1 MKILYH
7 HRIRSKDGQ
16 YVHVEE
22 MINALKALGHEIVL
36 VAPAAME
43 KEEFGADAG
52 MVAWMKRHLPRMLYE
67 LLEFA
72 YSVLAYF
79 RLRRAVREHRPD
91 CLYERYNLFLPA
103 GVWLKRRY
111 GLPMLLEVNAPLYQ
125 ERARYD
131 GIALRRLAQWSQHTA
146 WLGADYVLPVTRVL
160 GDMVAAAGVPEGHI
174 RVIPNGIDPARF
186 SDAPDTE
193 TAQRMLGLQG
203 KLVLGFT
210 GFLRDWHGLD
220 GVIDL
225 IAHDDASAAR
235 HLLVVGDGPARATL
249 EAQARRLGIADRL
262 TITGVVGRDDIAR
275 HVAAFDIALQPA
287 VVAYA
292 SPLKLF
298 EYLALGR
305 AIVAPAQANIL
316 EILSDGQNA
325 VLFEPGNPD
334 ALAAAIERVS
344 RDAELRQRIAAGAR
358 ASITEQGLTWHRNAE
373 RVSALFHELLTGKAD
388 HGVDSESS
396 ELPDTFTTMGRG

>member
-22 MINALKALGHEIVL
+22 MIAALKALGHEIVI
-36 VAPAAME
+36 VAPTAME

-67 LLEFA
+67 LLEFTYA
-72 YSVLAYF
+72 VLAYF

-103 GVWLKRRY
+103 GIWLKRRY
-111 GLPMLLEVNAPLYQ
+111 HLPMLLEVNAPLYE

-131 GIALRRLAQWSQHTA
+131 GIALRRLARWTQHST
-146 WLGADYVLPVTRVL
+146 WRGADYVLPVTRVL
-160 GDMVAAAGVPEGHI
+160 GDMVAAAGVSEARI

-186 SDAPDTE
+186 SAAPDTA
-193 TAQRMLGLQG
+193 TAKRMLGLQD

-225 IAHDDASAAR
+225 IARDADAAR
-235 HLLVVGDGPARATL
+235 HLLVIGDGPARATL

-262 TITGVVGRDDIAR
+262 TITGIVGRGDIAR
-275 HVAAFDIALQPA
+275 HVAAFDVALQPA

-305 AIVAPAQANIL
+305 AIVAPAQPNIM

-344 RDAELRQRIAAGAR
+344 RDAGLRQRIAAGAR
-358 ASITEQGLTWHRNAE
+358 ASIAEQGLTWHRNAE
-373 RVSALFHELLTGKAD
+373 RVSQLFHELLTGKAD
-388 HGVDSESS
+388 HGVDSEAAMPES
-396 ELPDTFTTMGRG
+396 FTTMGRG

>member
-22 MINALKALGHEIVL
+22 MIAALKALGHEIVI
-36 VAPAAME
+36 VAPTAME

-72 YSVLAYF
+72 YAVLAYF

-103 GVWLKRRY
+103 GIWLKRRY
-111 GLPMLLEVNAPLYQ
+111 RLPMLLEVNAPLYE

-131 GIALRRLAQWSQHTA
+131 GIALRRLARWTQHST
-146 WLGADYVLPVTRVL
+146 WRGADYVLPVTRVL
-160 GDMVAAAGVPEGHI
+160 GDMVAAAGVSEARI

-186 SDAPDTE
+186 SAAPDTA
-193 TAQRMLGLQG
+193 TAKRMLGLQD

-225 IAHDDASAAR
+225 IARDADAAR
-235 HLLVVGDGPARATL
+235 HLLVIGDGPARATL

-262 TITGVVGRDDIAR
+262 TITGIVGRDDIAR
-275 HVAAFDIALQPA
+275 HVAAFDVALQPA

-305 AIVAPAQANIL
+305 AIVAPAQPNIM

-344 RDAELRQRIAAGAR
+344 RDAGLRQRIAAGAR
-358 ASITEQGLTWHRNAE
+358 ASIAEQGLTWHRNAE
-373 RVSALFHELLTGKAD
+373 RVSQLFHELLTGKAD
-388 HGVDSESS
+388 HGVDSEAAMPES
-396 ELPDTFTTMGRG
+396 FTTMGRG

>member
-22 MINALKALGHEIVL
+22 MIAALKALGHEIVI
-36 VAPAAME
+36 VAPTAME

-72 YSVLAYF
+72 YAVLAYF

-103 GVWLKRRY
+103 GIWLKRRY
-111 GLPMLLEVNAPLYQ
+111 HLPMLLEVNAPLYE

-131 GIALRRLAQWSQHTA
+131 GIALRRLARWTQHST
-146 WLGADYVLPVTRVL
+146 WRGADYVLPVTRVL
-160 GDMVAAAGVPEGHI
+160 GDMVAAAGVSEARI

-186 SDAPDTE
+186 SAAPDTA
-193 TAQRMLGLQG
+193 TAKRMLGLQD

-225 IAHDDASAAR
+225 IARDADAAR
-235 HLLVVGDGPARATL
+235 HLLVIGDGPARATL

-262 TITGVVGRDDIAR
+262 TITGIVGRDDIAR
-275 HVAAFDIALQPA
+275 HVAAFDVALQPA

-305 AIVAPAQANIL
+305 AIVAPAQPNIM

-358 ASITEQGLTWHRNAE
+358 ASIAEQGLTWHRNAE
-373 RVSALFHELLTGKAD
+373 RVSQLFHELLTGKAD
-388 HGVDSESS
+388 HGVDSETAMPES
-396 ELPDTFTTMGRG
+396 FTTMGRG

>member
-22 MINALKALGHEIVL
+22 MISALKALGHEIIL

-52 MVAWMKRHLPRMLYE
+52 MVAWMKQHLPRMMYE
-67 LLEFA
+67 LLELSYA
-72 YSVLAYF
+72 VLAF
-79 RLRRAVREHRPD
+79 FKLRRAVREHKPD

-131 GIALRRLAQWSQHTA
+131 GISLKRLAQWSQHYA
-146 WLGADYVLPVTRVL
+146 WRGADFVLPVTRVL
-160 GDMVAAAGVPEGHI
+160 GDVVMAEGVPESRI
-174 RVIPNGIDPARF
+174 RVIPNGINLERF
-186 SDAPDTE
+186 GTAPDTE
-193 TAQRMLGLQG
+193 TAKSALGLQG
-203 KLVLGFT
+203 KTVLGFT

-220 GVIDL
+220 SVIDL
-225 IAHDDASAAR
+225 IAHDDAGTAR
-235 HLLVVGDGPARATL
+235 HLLVVGDGPARDNL
-249 EAQARRLGIADRL
+249 QVQARRLGIADRL
-262 TITGVVGRDDIAR
+262 TITGIVGRDDVMR
-275 HVAAFDIALQPA
+275 YVAAFDIALQPA

-298 EYLALGR
+298 EYLMLGR
-305 AIVAPAQANIL
+305 AIVAPAQPNIM
-316 EILSDGQNA
+316 EILKDGKNA
-325 VLFEPGNPD
+325 VLFEPGKPG
-334 ALAAAIERVS
+334 ALSEAIERVS
-344 RDAELRQRIAAGAR
+344 RDNELRLRISAGAR
-358 ASITEQGLTWHRNAE
+358 ATIDEQGLTWIRNAE
-373 RVSALFHELLTGKAD
+373 RVSQLFHEQLAKKA
-388 HGVDSESS
+388 G
-396 ELPDTFTTMGRG
+396 

>member
-22 MINALKALGHEIVL
+22 MIAALKALGHEIVL

-52 MVAWMKRHLPRMLYE
+52 MVAWMKQHLPRMLYE
-67 LLEFA
+67 LLELSYA
-72 YSVLAYF
+72 VLAYA
-79 RLRRAVREHRPD
+79 RLRRAVHKHRPD

-111 GLPMLLEVNAPLYQ
+111 GLPMLLEVNAPLYE

-131 GIALRRLAQWSQHTA
+131 GIALRRLAQWTQRFT
-146 WLGADYVLPVTRVL
+146 WRGADYVLPVTRVL
-160 GDMVAAAGVPEGHI
+160 GDMAAAAGVPEARI

-186 SDAPDTE
+186 NDVPDIE
-193 TAQRMLGLQG
+193 TAKRMLGLQG

-225 IAHDDASAAR
+225 IARDDADAAR

-249 EAQARRLGIADRL
+249 EAQARRLGIANRL
-262 TITGVVGRDDIAR
+262 TITGIVGRDDIAR

-305 AIVAPAQANIL
+305 AIVAPAQPNIM
-316 EILSDGQNA
+316 EILRDGRNA
-325 VLFEPGNPD
+325 VLFDPAQAG

-358 ASITEQGLTWHRNAE
+358 ACIAEQGLTWHRNAE
-373 RVSALFHELLTGKAD
+373 RVSQLFHELLTGKAD
-388 HGVDSESS
+388 HGVGSEA
-396 ELPDTFTTMGRG
+396 EMPDTFTTMGRG

>member
-16 YVHVEE
+16 YVHIEE

-36 VAPAAME
+36 VAPTAME

-52 MVAWMKRHLPRMLYE
+52 MVAWMKQHLPRMLYE
-67 LLEFA
+67 LLEFSYA
-72 YSVLAYF
+72 VLAYL

-131 GIALRRLAQWSQHTA
+131 GISLKHLAQWSQRFA
-146 WLGADYVLPVTRVL
+146 WRGADYVLPVTRVL
-160 GDMVAAAGVPEGHI
+160 GDMVAAADVPETRI
-174 RVIPNGIDPARF
+174 RVIPNGIDPGRF

-193 TAQRMLGLQG
+193 TAKRMLGLQD

-210 GFLRDWHGLD
+210 GFLRDWHGLA

-225 IAHDDASAAR
+225 IARDDASAAR
-235 HLLVVGDGPARATL
+235 HLLVVGDGPARVAL
-249 EAQARRLGIADRL
+249 ETQAQRLGIADRL
-262 TITGVVGRDDIAR
+262 TITGIVGRDDIAR

-298 EYLALGR
+298 EYLVLGR
-305 AIVAPAQANIL
+305 AIVAPAQPNIL
-316 EILSDGQNA
+316 EILSDGKNA
-325 VLFEPGNPD
+325 VLFEPGNPG
-334 ALAAAIERVS
+334 AMAEAIERVS
-344 RDAELRQRIAAGAR
+344 RDAELRQRIADGAR
-358 ASITEQGLTWHRNAE
+358 ASIAEQGLTWHRNAE
-373 RVSALFHELLTGKAD
+373 RVSQLFHELLAGKAD
-388 HGVDSESS
+388 HGVGSDAKM
-396 ELPDTFTTMGRG
+396 PDTLTTLGRG

>member
-22 MINALKALGHEIVL
+22 MIAALKALGHEIVI
-36 VAPAAME
+36 VAPTAME

-72 YSVLAYF
+72 YAVLAYF
-79 RLRRAVREHRPD
+79 RLRRAVHEHRPD

-103 GVWLKRRY
+103 GIWLKRRY
-111 GLPMLLEVNAPLYQ
+111 GLPMLLEVNAPLYE

-131 GIALRRLAQWSQHTA
+131 GIALRRLAQWTQHST
-146 WLGADYVLPVTRVL
+146 WRGADYVLPVTRVL
-160 GDMVAAAGVPEGHI
+160 GDIVAAAGVPEARI

-186 SDAPDTE
+186 SAAPDTA
-193 TAQRMLGLQG
+193 TAKRMLGLQD

-220 GVIDL
+220 SVIDL
-225 IAHDDASAAR
+225 IARDADAAR
-235 HLLVVGDGPARATL
+235 HLLVIGDGPARATL

-262 TITGVVGRDDIAR
+262 TITGIVGRDDIAR
-275 HVAAFDIALQPA
+275 HVAAFDVALQPA

-305 AIVAPAQANIL
+305 AIVAPAQPNIM
-316 EILSDGQNA
+316 EILSDGKNA

-358 ASITEQGLTWHRNAE
+358 ASIAEQGLTWHRNAE
-373 RVSALFHELLTGKAD
+373 RVSQLFHELLTGKAD
-388 HGVDSESS
+388 HGVDSEAAMPES
-396 ELPDTFTTMGRG
+396 FTTMGRG

>member
-22 MINALKALGHEIVL
+22 MINALKALGHEIIL

-52 MVAWMKRHLPRMLYE
+52 IVAWMKRHLPRIIYE
-67 LLEFA
+67 LLELSYA
-72 YSVLAYF
+72 VLAF
-79 RLRRAVREHRPD
+79 FKLRRAVREHKPD

-131 GIALRRLAQWSQHTA
+131 GISLKRLAQWSQRYA
-146 WLGADYVLPVTRVL
+146 WRGADFVLPVTRVL
-160 GDMVAAAGVPEGHI
+160 GDMVVAEGVPESRI
-174 RVIPNGIDPARF
+174 RVIPNGINLERF
-186 SDAPDTE
+186 GTAPDTR
-193 TAQRMLGLQG
+193 TAKSALGLQD
-203 KLVLGFT
+203 KIVLGFT

-220 GVIDL
+220 SVIDL
-225 IAHDDASAAR
+225 IAHDDTGAAR
-235 HLLVVGDGPARATL
+235 HLLVVGDGPARDNL
-249 EAQARRLGIADRL
+249 EAQALRLGIADQL
-262 TITGVVGRDDIAR
+262 TITGIIGRDDVMR
-275 HVAAFDIALQPA
+275 YVAAFDIALQPA

-298 EYLALGR
+298 EYLMLGR
-305 AIVAPAQANIL
+305 AIVAPAQPNIM
-316 EILSDGQNA
+316 EILKDGKNA
-325 VLFEPGNPD
+325 VLFEPGQPG
-334 ALAAAIERVS
+334 ALSEAIERVS
-344 RDAELRQRIAAGAR
+344 HDNELRQRISAGAR
-358 ASITEQGLTWHRNAE
+358 ATIDEQGLTWIRNAE
-373 RVSALFHELLTGKAD
+373 RVSQLLHEQLAKKA
-388 HGVDSESS
+388 
-396 ELPDTFTTMGRG
+396 R

>member
-22 MINALKALGHEIVL
+22 MIAALKALGHEIIL
-36 VAPAAME
+36 VAPMAME

-52 MVAWMKRHLPRMLYE
+52 MVAWMKRHLPRIVYE
-67 LLEFA
+67 LLELSYA
-72 YSVLAYF
+72 VLAFF

-91 CLYERYNLFLPA
+91 CLYERYNLFMPA

-111 GLPMLLEVNAPLYQ
+111 GLPMLLEVNSPLYQ

-131 GIALRRLAQWSQHTA
+131 GIALKRLAQWTQHYT
-146 WLGADYVLPVTRVL
+146 WRGADYVLPVTRVL
-160 GDMVAAAGVPEGHI
+160 GDMVAAEGVPEARI
-174 RVIPNGIDPARF
+174 RVIPNGINLEHF
-186 SDAPDTE
+186 GTAPDNE
-193 TAQRMLGLQG
+193 AAKSMLGLQS

-220 GVIDL
+220 SVIDL

-235 HLLVVGDGPARATL
+235 HLLVVGDGPARVNL
-249 EAQARRLGIADRL
+249 EAQAQRLGIADRV
-262 TITGVVGRDDIAR
+262 TITGIVGRDEVVR
-275 HVAAFDIALQPA
+275 YVAAFDIALQPA

-298 EYLALGR
+298 EYLMLGR
-305 AIVAPAQANIL
+305 AIVAPAQPNIM
-316 EILSDGQNA
+316 EILSNGKNA
-325 VLFEPGNPD
+325 VLFEPERPG

-344 RDAELRQRIAAGAR
+344 HDAGLRQRIAAGAR
-358 ASITEQGLTWHRNAE
+358 ASIDEQGLTWHRNAE
-373 RVSALFHELLTGKAD
+373 WVIQLFNELLAKK
-388 HGVDSESS
+388 
-396 ELPDTFTTMGRG
+396 P

>member
-22 MINALKALGHEIVL
+22 MIAALKALGHEIVI
-36 VAPAAME
+36 VAPTAME

-72 YSVLAYF
+72 YAVLAYF
-79 RLRRAVREHRPD
+79 RLRRAVHEHRPD

-103 GVWLKRRY
+103 GIWLKRRY
-111 GLPMLLEVNAPLYQ
+111 GLPMLLEVNAPLYE

-131 GIALRRLAQWSQHTA
+131 GIALRRLAQWTQHST
-146 WLGADYVLPVTRVL
+146 WRGADYVLPVTRVL
-160 GDMVAAAGVPEGHI
+160 GDIVAAAGVPEARI

-186 SDAPDTE
+186 SAAPDTA
-193 TAQRMLGLQG
+193 TAKRMLGLQD

-220 GVIDL
+220 SVIDL
-225 IAHDDASAAR
+225 IARDADAAR
-235 HLLVVGDGPARATL
+235 HLLVIGDGPARATL

-262 TITGVVGRDDIAR
+262 TITGIVGRDDIAR

-305 AIVAPAQANIL
+305 AIVAPAQPNIM
-316 EILSDGQNA
+316 EILSDGKNA

-358 ASITEQGLTWHRNAE
+358 ASIAEQGLTWHRNAE
-373 RVSALFHELLTGKAD
+373 RVSQLFHELLTGKAD
-388 HGVDSESS
+388 HGVDSEAAMPES
-396 ELPDTFTTMGRG
+396 FTTMGRG

>member
-22 MINALKALGHEIVL
+22 MISALKALGHEIVL
-36 VAPAAME
+36 IAPAAME

-52 MVAWMKRHLPRMLYE
+52 MVAWMKQHLPRMMYE
-67 LLEFA
+67 LLELSYA
-72 YSVLAYF
+72 VLAFF
-79 RLRRAVREHRPD
+79 RLRSALREHRPD

-111 GLPMLLEVNAPLYQ
+111 GLPMLLEVNSPLYQ

-131 GIALRRLAQWSQHTA
+131 GISLKWLAQWTQHYA
-146 WLGADYVLPVTRVL
+146 WRGADFVLPVTRVL
-160 GDMVAAAGVPEGHI
+160 GDMIAAAGVPEARI
-174 RVIPNGIDPARF
+174 RVIPNGVNLKHF
-186 SDAPDTE
+186 GTAPDTE
-193 TAQRMLGLQG
+193 TAKRMLGLQG

-220 GVIDL
+220 SVIDL
-225 IAHDDASAAR
+225 IAHDEVSAAR

-262 TITGVVGRDDIAR
+262 TITGIIGRDEVVR
-275 HVAAFDIALQPA
+275 YVAAFDIALQPA

-298 EYLALGR
+298 EYLMLGR
-305 AIVAPAQANIL
+305 AIVAPAQPNIM
-316 EILSDGQNA
+316 EILSDGKNA
-325 VLFEPGNPD
+325 VLFEPERPG
-334 ALAAAIERVS
+334 ALAEAIEHVS
-344 RDAELRQRIAAGAR
+344 RDTGLRQRITAGAC
-358 ASITEQGLTWHRNAE
+358 ASIDEQGLTWRRNAE
-373 RVSALFHELLTGKAD
+373 LVSQLFNELLAK
-388 HGVDSESS
+388 S
-396 ELPDTFTTMGRG
+396 RG

>member
-22 MINALKALGHEIVL
+22 MIAALKALGHEIVI
-36 VAPAAME
+36 VAPTAME

-72 YSVLAYF
+72 YAVLAYF

-103 GVWLKRRY
+103 GIWLKRRY
-111 GLPMLLEVNAPLYQ
+111 RLPMLLEVNAPLYE

-131 GIALRRLAQWSQHTA
+131 GIALRRLARWTQHST
-146 WLGADYVLPVTRVL
+146 WRGADYVLPVTRVL
-160 GDMVAAAGVPEGHI
+160 GDMVAAAGVSEARI

-186 SDAPDTE
+186 SAAPDTA
-193 TAQRMLGLQG
+193 TAKRMLGLQD

-225 IAHDDASAAR
+225 IARDADAAR
-235 HLLVVGDGPARATL
+235 HLLVIGDGPARATL

-262 TITGVVGRDDIAR
+262 TITGIVGRDDIAR
-275 HVAAFDIALQPA
+275 HVAAFDVALQPA

-305 AIVAPAQANIL
+305 AIVAPAQPNIM

-358 ASITEQGLTWHRNAE
+358 ASIAEQGLTWHRNAE
-373 RVSALFHELLTGKAD
+373 RVSQLFHELLTGKAD
-388 HGVDSESS
+388 HGVDSETAMPES
-396 ELPDTFTTMGRG
+396 FTTMGRG

>member
-22 MINALKALGHEIVL
+22 MIGALKALGHEVIL

-52 MVAWMKRHLPRMLYE
+52 LVVWMKRHLPQIAYE
-67 LLEFA
+67 LLELSYA
-72 YSVLAYF
+72 VLAFF
-79 RLRRAVREHRPD
+79 RLRHAMRKHRPD

-103 GVWLKRRY
+103 GIWLKRLY

-131 GIALRRLAQWSQHTA
+131 GISLKRFAQWTQHYA
-146 WLGADYVLPVTRVL
+146 WHGADYVLPVTHVL
-160 GDMVAAAGVPEGHI
+160 GDMVAAEGVPKARI
-174 RVIPNGIDPARF
+174 RVIPNGINLERF
-186 SDAPDTE
+186 GTAPDTE
-193 TAQRMLGLQG
+193 TAKNMLGLQG
-203 KLVLGFT
+203 KMVLGFT

-220 GVIDL
+220 TVIDL
-225 IAHDDASAAR
+225 IAHDNANATR
-235 HLLVVGDGPARATL
+235 HLLVIGDGPARANL
-249 EAQARRLGIADRL
+249 EAQAHRLGIADRL
-262 TITGVVGRDDIAR
+262 TITGIIGRDDVMR

-298 EYLALGR
+298 EYLMLGR
-305 AIVAPAQANIL
+305 AIVAPAQPNIM
-316 EILSDGQNA
+316 EILSDGKNA
-325 VLFEPGNPD
+325 VLFEPGQPG
-334 ALAAAIERVS
+334 ALADAIERVS
-344 RDAELRQRIAAGAR
+344 RDTGLRQRIGASAR
-358 ASITEQGLTWHRNAE
+358 ATIDEQGLTWIRNAE
-373 RVSALFHELLTGKAD
+373 RVSQLFNELLA
-388 HGVDSESS
+388 
-396 ELPDTFTTMGRG
+396 